1 MNRTRL
7 MTTLGAAALAGGITL
22 AFAQTAASSA
32 MSSQPSSM
40 NATTGSDGS
49 SNTPSTSPT
58 PTLSS
63 SSANTPAATEPAPK
77 TDRG

>member
-1 MNRTRL
+1 
-7 MTTLGAAALAGGITL
+7 
-22 AFAQTAASSA
+22 
-32 MSSQPSSM
+32 M